1 MVTRR
6 RLLRAVTV
14 LCACLWSAPGLAQPA
29 ADEAGPAF
37 SLVSDHIFTTR
48 ERPAITVMFRH
59 VSSLDFRIYRVRD
72 PLQFFAQ
79 LREAHALG
87 SEKPLVPQERTW
99 LERLAS
105 WKAGIRD
112 RLRGF
117 LRGQLSPAYRQRRRE
132 QADTAQIA
140 VRRVVRYN
148 TFTQVPLLNPQQ
160 LVSSWREILPLTRD
174 TEARRIP
181 LDVREPGVYVVEA
194 VNGPEKA
201 YTIAVVSDLGIVSK
215 ASPGQVLAYVANR
228 FSGEPVPGCD
238 VRTLADQKV
247 AATGATEPD
256 GTYEAALGQGADQ
269 VIVVARCGDRVALA
283 DAGGWF
289 LRGEVRTLVGYV
301 YTDRPIYR
309 PGHTVN
315 IKAVLRWRQ
324 RDALVSF
331 DGKQAEMTIAD
342 DNDKVLFRQSLP
354 ADEFGGLHA
363 SFAIPA
369 SASLGDYVIRVS
381 VGEQAAHGGFE
392 VQEYRKPEFDVA
404 VRAEQPFVLQSEP
417 AVFAITARYYFGQP
431 VAGATIK
438 YVVRR
443 SPYYSP
449 LRWDEESEG
458 DEGGGWYGG
467 GNQTSE
473 GSARLD
479 ANGTATVRVAQ
490 PVDENGRDYSTE
502 LEARVTDA
510 SGREV
515 SGHATAHATYGR
527 FLLTIHRSQYM
538 QSPGVTSQVD
548 VRAVDYAGQ
557 PQAGVKVNASLEHTE
572 YRNGSRVSLGQVAG
586 IQLTTGADGR
596 ASWDV
601 TFPRE
606 PGMYVV
612 RAFAEVDGR
621 RIEAES
627 YAWVTG
633 RAADYGQEE
642 YVEIIA
648 DKKTYQPGETAR
660 LMLRGARFEV
670 PILVTKEADSVTY
683 HHLVRYKPGDVI
695 DVPIADADC
704 GDTYVNVA
712 FLKDDRFYRAEQRLR
727 VPATPRELKVSI
739 AAEAA
744 VSRPGQTGRFTLA
757 VRDAHDRPVR
767 AQLSVGVVD
776 EALYGVKPDATPDPL
791 RFFYR
796 HEYSRVGTEFS
807 REYSFV
813 GWSGTRQLL
822 LAQRRRPMTLADFK
836 ADRPSRPEVR
846 KNFPDA
852 IFWNASVVTDAA
864 GTAHVELPYPDS
876 LTAWRMTVRAVTP
889 DTLVGAAIGRT
900 VTTKDLIVRV
910 ITPRFLTEGDETD
923 VPIVVHNYLPSQND
937 VAVETTVTGLTP
949 LATGTA
955 AVQHLSIPSGGD
967 QRLEPRFRA
976 DTVGP
981 VSVTAS
987 ATTEGASDAA
997 QMSLPVLP
1005 FGLKRV
1011 ASASGSIVTA
1021 PEAAASL
1028 VIPERSNPAART
1040 LRIALA
1046 PSMAGALL
1054 GALDFLT
1061 SYPYGCTEQ
1070 TLSSFVPNLVVL
1082 RALDQLELAPT
1093 ERLTALDRQ
1102 VTAGLGRL
1110 YDYQHEDGGWG
1121 WWKTDENDPFMT
1133 AYALDGLLEAKKAG
1147 YKIDDSRLWRGRS
1160 ALERLYT
1167 AYPRAIPD
1175 LKAYEA
1181 YVLERVDRS
1190 QAADED
1196 GGRQAVAAKDRL
1208 EELWN
1213 ARNRMSNYG
1222 RALLLL
1228 ALQTAGDPRRMLLAK
1243 ELLASVQVKGELA
1256 WWPADSDPLLFEPVD
1271 TGVEATSLAVR
1282 ALVGDHARD
1291 PVMEQAAR
1299 WLLAN
1304 RNGGYYWS
1312 STKQTAMVLY
1322 GLLDYMRARGEQ
1334 AAPFAVDVFVN
1345 DALVSTRA
1353 FTQADLTSPN
1363 PVVVTAPAVTGANR
1377 IRLVKRGAGTLYWS
1391 AEARYYQTGG
1401 SLEATGSRKLA
1412 ISRLYFRLDPVQQK
1426 DRIVYR
1432 ETAFVGTAQ
1441 PGDVLLVRLTVAGSN
1456 DWRHL
1461 MIEDPLPAGAEP
1473 ITQQSLYQ
1481 LENRVKWAP
1490 AAREYRDDRVVF
1502 FQQDF
1507 DQGRYEYVY
1516 LLKVVTPGVFK
1527 AMPARIAPMYVP
1539 GVSASTEAQGV
1550 SFVKK

>member
-6 RLLRAVTV
+6 RLVCAAAV
-14 LCACLWSAPGLAQPA
+14 LCACLRAAPGLAQPA
-29 ADEAGPAF
+29 AGDTGPAF
-37 SLVSDHIFTTR
+37 TLFSDHIFTTR
-48 ERPAITVMFRH
+48 ERPAIRVVFRH

-105 WKAGIRD
+105 WKTDMREQ
-112 RLRGF
+112 LRAF
-117 LRGQLSPAYRQRRRE
+117 LRAQLSPAYRHNRRERADTTQIAQRR
-132 QADTAQIA
+132 T
-140 VRRVVRYN
+140 VRYN

-160 LVSSWREILPLTRD
+160 LVSSWREILPLSRYS
-174 TEARRIP
+174 EGRRIP
-181 LDVREPGVYVVEA
+181 LDVRDPGVYVVEA

-201 YTIAVVSDLGIVSK
+201 YTVAVVSDLGIVSK
-215 ASPGQVLAYVANR
+215 ASPGQVLTFVANR

-238 VRTLADQKV
+238 VRTLADRKV
-247 AATGATEPD
+247 AASGATGPD
-256 GTYEAALGQGADQ
+256 GTFEAAIGQGADE
-269 VIVVARCGDRVALA
+269 VIVVARCGNLVAVA

-289 LRGEVRTLVGYV
+289 LHGEVRTLVGYV

-315 IKAVLRWRQ
+315 IRAVLRWRQ
-324 RDALVSF
+324 RDVLVPF

-342 DNDKVLFRQSLP
+342 ENDKVLFRQALP
-354 ADEFGGLHA
+354 PDEFGALHA
-363 SFAIPA
+363 SFQVPA
-369 SASLGDYVIRVS
+369 SASLGDYVIRVNA
-381 VGEQAAHGGFE
+381 GEQAAHGGFE

-404 VRAEQPFVLQSEP
+404 VRADQPFALQSTP
-417 AVFAITARYYFGQP
+417 AAFTIRARYYFGQP
-431 VAGATIK
+431 VAGATVK

-449 LRWDEESEG
+449 LRWNEDTEG

-467 GNQTSE
+467 GDETSQ
-473 GSARLD
+473 GTARLD
-479 ANGTATVRVAQ
+479 ADGTAHVRVAQ
-490 PVDENGRDYSTE
+490 PPDENGRDYSTE

-515 SGHATAHATYGR
+515 SGHATENATYGR

-538 QSPGVTSQVD
+538 QSPGATSQVE
-548 VRAVDYAGQ
+548 VRAIDYTGQ
-557 PQAGVKVNASLEHTE
+557 PEAGVTVNAVLEHSE
-572 YRNGSRVSLGQVAG
+572 YRNGTRVSLGQVAG
-586 IQLTTGADGR
+586 TQLRTDADGR

-606 PGMYVV
+606 AGMYVV
-612 RAFAEVDGR
+612 RAFSEVDGR
-621 RIEAES
+621 RIQAES

-633 RAADYGQEE
+633 RAAEYGQEE
-642 YVEIIA
+642 YVEIVA
-648 DKKTYQPGETAR
+648 DKKTYQAGETAR
-660 LMLRGARFEV
+660 LLVRGARFDV
-670 PILVTKEADSVTY
+670 PILLTKEADSVTY
-683 HHLVRYKPGDVI
+683 HRLVRYKPGDVI
-695 DVPIADADC
+695 EVPIADADC

-744 VSRPGQTGRFTLA
+744 VSRPGQTGRFTLL
-757 VRDAHDRPVR
+757 VRDAHDRPVQ

-776 EALYGVKPDATPDPL
+776 EALYGVKPDGTPDPL

-807 REYSFV
+807 RGYSFV
-813 GWSGTRQLL
+813 GWSGTHQLL

-852 IFWNASVVTDAA
+852 IFWNAGIVTDAA

-876 LTAWRMTVRAVTP
+876 LTTWRMTVRAVTA

-923 VPIVVHNYLPSQND
+923 VPVVVHNYLPSPHD

-949 LATGTA
+949 LVTGTA
-955 AVQHLSIPSGGD
+955 AVQHLSIPSGSD
-967 QRLEPRFRA
+967 QRLEPRFKA
-976 DTVGP
+976 DKVGQA
-981 VSVTAS
+981 SVTAS
-987 ATTEGASDAA
+987 GTTEGASDAA
-997 QMSLPVLP
+997 RMSLPVLP

-1011 ASASGSIVTA
+1011 VSASGSIVTA
-1021 PEAAASL
+1021 PEAGASL
-1028 VIPERSNPAART
+1028 TIPDRSNPAART

-1082 RALDQLELAPT
+1082 RALDQLKLAPT
-1093 ERLTALDRQ
+1093 ERLNALDRQ
-1102 VTAGLGRL
+1102 VTAGLTRL

-1147 YKIDDSRLWRGRS
+1147 YKIDESHLWRGRA

-1181 YVLERVDRS
+1181 WILERVDRP
-1190 QAADED
+1190 QPGDE
-1196 GGRQAVAAKDRL
+1196 GGQRPVAARDRL
-1208 EELWN
+1208 DELWN
-1213 ARNRMSNYG
+1213 ARGRMTNYG
-1222 RALLLL
+1222 KALLLM
-1228 ALQTAGDPRRMLLAK
+1228 ALQTAGDPRRAELAK
-1243 ELLASVQVKGELA
+1243 ELLAGVQVKGELA
-1256 WWPADSDPLLFEPVD
+1256 WWPAASDPLLVEPVD
-1271 TGVEATSLAVR
+1271 ASVDATSLAVR
-1282 ALVGDHARD
+1282 ALVGDHPGD

-1304 RNGGYYWS
+1304 RSGGYYWS
-1312 STKQTAMVLY
+1312 STKQTATVLY

-1345 DALVSTRA
+1345 DALVSTHA
-1353 FTQADLTSPN
+1353 FSQADLTSPN
-1363 PVVVTAPAVTGANR
+1363 PVVVTAPAMTGANR

-1391 AEARYYQTGG
+1391 AEAQYYHTGG

-1412 ISRLYFRLDPVQQK
+1412 ISRLYFRLDPVPQK

-1432 ETAFVGTAQ
+1432 ETAFTGTAQ
-1441 PGDVLLVRLTVAGSN
+1441 PGDVLLVRLTVAGSS

-1461 MIEDPLPAGAEP
+1461 LIEDPLPAGAEP
-1473 ITQQSLYQ
+1473 IAQMSLYP
-1481 LENRVKWAP
+1481 LEKTVTWAP

-1507 DQGRYEYVY
+1507 DQARYEYVY

-1527 AMPARIAPMYVP
+1527 AMPAQIAPMYVP
-1539 GVSASTEAQGV
+1539 GVSASTEPQGV
-1550 SFVKK
+1550 NFVKK